1 MSITPARLKGITSDK
16 IEAGQFKALL
26 GIANCRPVDMAKYVR
41 LAATRRARAR
51 PTEKLEK
58 EIRLR
63 TIIPAN
69 RQLVADL
76 LNVQR
81 LDPPLRSAVV
91 LIFFGHR
98 LTQLKHRLGE
108 EKSFVSYARI
118 PFDFESLA
126 ENRCADT
133 NERGAFLDR
142 HRKIVAHSHGKRGS
156 LYVEL
161 SLQHIS

>member
-16 IEAGQFKALL
+16 IEAGQIKALL
-26 GIANCRPVDMAKYVR
+26 GIANCRPVDVAKYVR
-41 LAATRRARAR
+41 LAAAPRARAR
-51 PTEKLEK
+51 PTEKLER

-69 RQLVADL
+69 GQLVADL

-81 LDPPLRSAVV
+81 LDPRLRTAVV

-98 LTQLKHRLGE
+98 LKQLIQRLGE
-108 EKSFVSYARI
+108 EKSSVLYARVS
-118 PFDFESLA
+118 FDFESLA

-142 HRKIVAHSHGKRGS
+142 HREIVAHSHGKLR
-156 LYVEL
+156 
-161 SLQHIS
+161 